1 MTRWRT
7 PALALLWVQVG
18 GLVGLAAYLLWRE
31 GFAGVGW
38 LNGGEALL
46 AALVLGLWTAVLGR
60 FTAGRGTPP
69 EDGTLRGLRALFP
82 WLTSL
87 RLALW
92 FLTLVSV
99 LGGAAPQANAVALTA
114 LLTVWPAAV
123 LAGNAVYG
131 TLARLAPDPADLLR
145 RARLADWL
153 NVAAALSLAMAVFN
167 VVPVAGFSSLPEG
180 VDLWVY
186 GLSGVL
192 DVAATLLARQAVLTA
207 PLPQSQD
214 P

>member
-7 PALALLWVQVG
+7 PALVALWVQVA
-18 GLVGLAAYLLWRE
+18 GLVALAAYLLWRE
-31 GFAGVGW
+31 GFAGLAW
-38 LNGGEALL
+38 LNGAEALL

-60 FTAGRGTPP
+60 FTVGRGTPP
-69 EDGTLRGLRALFP
+69 DDGTLRALRGVFP

-99 LGGAAPQANAVALTA
+99 LGGAAPQANPVALTA

-131 TLARLAPDPADLLR
+131 TLARLAPEPADLLR
-145 RARLADWL
+145 RARLSEWL

-167 VVPVAGFSSLPEG
+167 VVPVQGFSSVPDG
-180 VDLWVY
+180 ADLWVY

-207 PLPQSQD
+207 PFPRG
-214 P
+214 

>member
-7 PALALLWVQVG
+7 PALVALWVQVA
-18 GLVGLAAYLLWRE
+18 GLVALAAYLLWRE
-31 GFAGVGW
+31 GSPGLGW
-38 LNGGEALL
+38 LNAGEALL

-60 FTAGRGTPP
+60 FTAGWGTRPD
-69 EDGTLRGLRALFP
+69 DGTLRALRGLFP

-99 LGGAAPQANAVALTA
+99 LGGAAPQANPVALTA
-114 LLTVWPAAV
+114 LLSVWPAAV

-131 TLARLAPDPADLLR
+131 TLTRLAPEPADLLR

-167 VVPVAGFSSLPEG
+167 VVPIRGFSSVPG
-180 VDLWVY
+180 TADLWVY
-186 GLSGVL
+186 GLSGAL
-192 DVAATLLARQAVLTA
+192 DVAATLLARHAVLTA
-207 PLPQSQD
+207 PFPRG
-214 P
+214 